1 MRPQWAKR
9 MAEIITPK
17 TGLLIA
23 LQHPIDKAVFHS
35 EDVNRGPPF
44 LLSPEMYIYLC
55 FGSNTSYNELLEM
68 EFERIYF
75 AKPTKCH
82 ALGETD
88 IMSVWRR
95 R

>member
-9 MAEIITPK
+9 MADIITPK

-23 LQHPIDKAVFHS
+23 LQHPIDKAMFHS
-35 EDVNRGPPF
+35 KDVNRGPPF

-55 FGSNTSYNELLEM
+55 FDDNSSYTELLEK

-82 ALGETD
+82 DMGKTD
-88 IMSVWRR
+88 MMSVWRR